1 MTRERPLFLTDDELA
16 DILLGKDGRAIWTA
30 VAPLYE
36 REGMPK
42 PEPMM
47 PGPRRR
53 FWPAVEAWFHARY
66 GLGGNASRSRAEPM
80 DGKEDLGQWQKKR
93 RA

>member
-1 MTRERPLFLTDDELA
+1 MTERPLFLTDDELA
-16 DILLGKDGRAIWTA
+16 DILLGKGGREVWKA

-42 PEPMM
+42 PEAMM
-47 PGPRRR
+47 PGPYRR

-66 GLGGNASRSRAEPM
+66 GLGGARHAHPKPL
-80 DGKEDLGQWQKKR
+80 DGKEDWSKWQKSRK
-93 RA
+93 A

>member
-66 GLGGNASRSRAEPM
+66 GLGSTGRAHPEPM
-80 DGKEDLGQWQKKR
+80 DGQEDWSKWKKR
-93 RA
+93 QA

>member
-1 MTRERPLFLTDDELA
+1 MTRERPLFLTDDELS
-16 DILLGKDGRAIWTA
+16 DILLGKDGRAIWKA

-66 GLGGNASRSRAEPM
+66 GLGGGTGRARPEPM
-80 DGKEDLGQWQKKR
+80 DGQEDWSKWKKR
-93 RA
+93 QA